1 MIMTIIVT
9 IELPVDPDK
18 VTSVDV
24 INRIKELIET
34 DSLYFRWEK
43 DEVPSESMWSDWNE
57 TLSGAVSKWEDK
69 KWEDR
74 HE

>member
-1 MIMTIIVT
+1 MTTSVT
-9 IELPVDPDK
+9 IELSFDSDN

-24 INRIKELIET
+24 INRIKELIES
-34 DSLYFRWEK
+34 DSLHFRWER
-43 DEVPSESMWSDWNE
+43 DEVPSESMWSDWKE
-57 TLSGAVSKWEDK
+57 TLGEAVSKWEDK

>member
-1 MIMTIIVT
+1 MTTTVT
-9 IELPVDPDK
+9 IELGFDSDDITPVD
-18 VTSVDV
+18 VV
-24 INRIKELIET
+24 NRIKELIER

-57 TLSGAVSKWEDK
+57 TLSGAVSKWEDQ

>member
-1 MIMTIIVT
+1 MTTSVT
-9 IELPVDPDK
+9 IELDFDSDT

-24 INRIKELIET
+24 INRIKELIES
-34 DSLYFRWEK
+34 DSLHFRWER

-57 TLSGAVSKWEDK
+57 TLGEAVSKWEDQ

>member
-57 TLSGAVSKWEDK
+57 TLSGAVSKWENQ
-69 KWEDR
+69 KWEAR